1 MPQTG
6 ADESTAPVIERQ
18 LDDEVVRTDSEKTTS
33 KKAADIYTDEKQS
46 AHVWGDDGP
55 EKVGAIVTS
64 EKHPA
69 HISGED
75 GVDPESLEGETGPLE
90 TAEDIVTHVIAVDDD
105 PTLSP
110 WTFRMFFVGKWP
122 SRPE

>member
-6 ADESTAPVIERQ
+6 ADEGTTPVIELP
-18 LDDEVVRTDSEKTTS
+18 LDDEVVRTDSEK
-33 KKAADIYTDEKQS
+33 KAADVFTDEKHP
-46 AHVWGDDGP
+46 AHAWGDDGP

-90 TAEDIVTHVIAVDDD
+90 TAEDIVTHVIGVDDD

-110 WTFRMFFVGKWP
+110 WTFRMFFVG
-122 SRPE
+122 E